1 MFVKFQGETKYI
13 EKCEDLDLLCD
24 KVRSLFAIEEDI
36 VLSNKVSIIEN
47 ACDLTEEVE
56 VLLSLKGGKKKKKKQ
71 YTTPKKNKHRH
82 KSKKLHALSFYAID
96 KDGQV

>member
-1 MFVKFQGETKYI
+1 MFVKFQGETRYI
-13 EKCEDLDLLCD
+13 EKCEDLGVLCERV
-24 KVRSLFAIEEDI
+24 KGLFSIEEDI
-36 VLSNKVSIIEN
+36 VLSNKISIVEN
-47 ACDLTEEVE
+47 ISELGEEVD

-96 KDGQV
+96 KDGKV